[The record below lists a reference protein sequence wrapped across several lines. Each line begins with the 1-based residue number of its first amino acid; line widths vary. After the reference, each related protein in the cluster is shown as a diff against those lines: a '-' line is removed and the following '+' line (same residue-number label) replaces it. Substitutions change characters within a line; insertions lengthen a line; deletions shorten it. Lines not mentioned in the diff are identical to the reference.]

1 MNVTPK
7 KLLNSDTNCFICSA
21 AVTSKQRVRVFKSG
35 STGTSSFDLQGLINK
50 ALDID
55 VNVYSNSDV
64 AVCIKCYKS
73 LVKYQKAEEHVKEIK
88 TELKSAYSSSGRRVK
103 RLLRTE
109 NINELTAGS
118 GTSVKKHLSFV
129 SLTEFPTTCSSSN
142 LTPSSSA
149 LPRLT
154 ISPIGKPQGCLFD
167 NGTFSLV
174 RSAFAAPFV
183 TSSPKIKQTNQ
194 QKNETKTK
202 VVVEYPSKTVN
213 KTLSGEMEP
222 IVKALAHGPP
232 SRIAKTVLKCK
243 TLRTEIIS
251 QVLRVVASEMNELCS
266 KKNPSILRKTSK
278 DDLINFDMKNLC
290 DEWKER
296 APVFYSFLLTCS
308 SSKNTSSTAN
318 WFPSIA
324 IAGSVLLKQRNSHM
338 NASASVLG
346 ILIKTG
352 SMEVIFC
359 TC

>member
-1 MNVTPK
+1 M
-7 KLLNSDTNCFICSA
+7 
-21 AVTSKQRVRVFKSG
+21 
-35 STGTSSFDLQGLINK
+35 
-50 ALDID
+50 
-55 VNVYSNSDV
+55 
-64 AVCIKCYKS
+64 
-73 LVKYQKAEEHVKEIK
+73 KYQKAVENVKEIK
-88 TELKSAYSSSGRRVK
+88 TELKSAYSASGRRVK

-129 SLTEFPTTCSSSN
+129 SLNEFPTTCSSSN

-174 RSAFAAPFV
+174 RGAFAA
-183 TSSPKIKQTNQ
+183 
-194 QKNETKTK
+194 KNETKTK

-213 KTLSGEMEP
+213 KTLSGDMEP

-278 DDLINFDMKNLC
+278 DDLINFDMKKLC

-296 APVFYSFLLTCS
+296 APVFYSFLLICS

-324 IAGSVLLKQRNSHM
+324 IAGSVLLKQRNSHT
-338 NASASVLG
+338 NASASVLE
-346 ILIKTG
+346 ILI
-352 SMEVIFC
+352 
-359 TC
+359 

>member
-64 AVCIKCYKS
+64 AVFIKCYKS

-88 TELKSAYSSSGRRVK
+88 TELKSAYSESGRRVK

-109 NINELTAGS
+109 NINELTSDS
-118 GTSVKKHLSFV
+118 GTSVKKHLPFV
-129 SLTEFPTTCSSSN
+129 SLNEFPTTCSSFN
-142 LTPSSSA
+142 LTPSSSV

-194 QKNETKTK
+194 QKNETK
-202 VVVEYPSKTVN
+202 
-213 KTLSGEMEP
+213 
-222 IVKALAHGPP
+222 
-232 SRIAKTVLKCK
+232 
-243 TLRTEIIS
+243 
-251 QVLRVVASEMNELCS
+251 
-266 KKNPSILRKTSK
+266 SI
-278 DDLINFDMKNLC
+278 
-290 DEWKER
+290 
-296 APVFYSFLLTCS
+296 PVR
-308 SSKNTSSTAN
+308 
-318 WFPSIA
+318 P
-324 IAGSVLLKQRNSHM
+324 
-338 NASASVLG
+338 
-346 ILIKTG
+346 
-352 SMEVIFC
+352 
-359 TC
+359 

>member
-1 MNVTPK
+1 MNVIPK
-7 KLLNSDTNCFICSA
+7 TLLNSDTNCFICSA

-213 KTLSGEMEP
+213 KTLSGDMEP
-222 IVKALAHGPP
+222 IVKALADGPP

-243 TLRTEIIS
+243 TL
-251 QVLRVVASEMNELCS
+251 VLRVVASEMNELCS
-266 KKNPSILRKTSK
+266 KKNPSILR
-278 DDLINFDMKNLC
+278 
-290 DEWKER
+290 
-296 APVFYSFLLTCS
+296 
-308 SSKNTSSTAN
+308 
-318 WFPSIA
+318 
-324 IAGSVLLKQRNSHM
+324 
-338 NASASVLG
+338 
-346 ILIKTG
+346 
-352 SMEVIFC
+352 
-359 TC
+359 

>member
-1 MNVTPK
+1 MIQIALFVQLQS
-7 KLLNSDTNCFICSA
+7 LLNNVCVFLNLVVQEQALLTFI
-21 AVTSKQRVRVFKSG
+21 
-35 STGTSSFDLQGLINK
+35 INK

-129 SLTEFPTTCSSSN
+129 SLTEFPTNCSSSN

-183 TSSPKIKQTNQ
+183 TSSPKIKQT
-194 QKNETKTK
+194 
-202 VVVEYPSKTVN
+202 S
-213 KTLSGEMEP
+213 
-222 IVKALAHGPP
+222 
-232 SRIAKTVLKCK
+232 AKK
-243 TLRTEIIS
+243 
-251 QVLRVVASEMNELCS
+251 
-266 KKNPSILRKTSK
+266 
-278 DDLINFDMKNLC
+278 
-290 DEWKER
+290 
-296 APVFYSFLLTCS
+296 
-308 SSKNTSSTAN
+308 
-318 WFPSIA
+318 
-324 IAGSVLLKQRNSHM
+324 
-338 NASASVLG
+338 
-346 ILIKTG
+346 
-352 SMEVIFC
+352 
-359 TC
+359 